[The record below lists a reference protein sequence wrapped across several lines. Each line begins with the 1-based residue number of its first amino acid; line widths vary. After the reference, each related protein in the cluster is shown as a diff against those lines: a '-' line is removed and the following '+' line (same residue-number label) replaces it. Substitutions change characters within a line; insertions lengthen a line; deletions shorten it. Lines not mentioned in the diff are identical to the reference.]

1 MTRYRSPLVAALI
14 SASLCGAGPLHA
26 ADGASRYYE
35 DALVRFE
42 RKDDA
47 GAIIQLKNAL
57 KADPGFLAAHM
68 LMGRAA
74 LRKGDYAAA
83 EVALNEARQR
93 GVSRAEYIVPLA
105 NLLVSTGRQKEVIDT
120 LSTDDL
126 PPGIRYE
133 LTVLRAKAHL
143 ELGQY
148 PQALSTVREARALNP
163 ASASAVVMESRIALQ
178 AGRPAEA
185 ATLAEQATTL
195 APNDS
200 DAWGMR
206 AAVAYATAQ
215 LPVALSHYDR
225 ALQLAPDNSEALL
238 GRSSVLMDLGRMPEA
253 KQSLLTLSKV
263 DVNEPRSAYLR
274 AVIAES
280 EGDRA
285 AARKLLGEAVGLI
298 DPLPRSVLT
307 SRSHLALIAGLSHL
321 SLGGAVKAKE
331 YFELHIRFFPSQMAA
346 RKPLASLQ
354 IAMGEAAAA
363 VSTLEPLMRTT
374 AGARDP
380 EVLTLMA
387 SAYSRLKRHQQATE
401 LLEQAAKLGAS
412 PQTQTSLGL
421 SLIDAKQTALG
432 IEQLRNVLKQDPG
445 QARASTAL
453 ALVALR
459 DSQPRKAVEL
469 MEAVVKREPDNLAAL
484 NLLGVSRAAAGDFA
498 GARKAYEKALAADR
512 NFDSVKLNLAKLEIA
527 EGKPDQARAR
537 LDALIKERPN
547 SASALYERAMLDA
560 ATGRTADALRGLET
574 LHDKHRNHV
583 EGRVAL
589 IELYLQT
596 GASDKALEAAKGV
609 SQGQPGYLAI
619 QAALARVQMAR
630 GDAAGARA
638 TLTSMTRVADFDPSA
653 QYRIALLQRMAGNPA
668 GATYSL
674 EKALQGDPGYLPAR
688 IMQGEQMLAE
698 GQLDKAEARAQELL
712 RSPTAPAEVYRLAGD
727 VAMAR
732 GQWQNAITHYRNG
745 LGKGGSVELAGGLY
759 EAHRRAGN
767 SAQGRAAVEA
777 LVKERPRDLAFK
789 LLLSQ
794 AQTDAGMLREAKATL
809 ETVLK
814 TGGESAPVLNNL
826 ANLQWQTKDAAA
838 QATAERAFK
847 LAPADPLVLDT
858 LGWIL
863 AQKGQ
868 TDAALKHLREAR
880 LRSPQN
886 PEIRY
891 HLAWVL
897 AKTGRKSEALQ
908 ELDAAL
914 QPERTF
920 PDADQA
926 KALRRELGG
935 R

>member
-1 MTRYRSPLVAALI
+1 MTRFRSSLVAALCAVGI
-14 SASLCGAGPLHA
+14 LGAGPLQA

-47 GAIIQLKNAL
+47 GAILQLKNAL

-120 LSTDDL
+120 LSPDDL

-133 LTVLRAKAHL
+133 VIVLRAKAHL

-285 AARKLLGEAVGLI
+285 AARKLLGEVVGLI

-363 VSTLEPLMRTT
+363 VSTLEPLMRT
-374 AGARDP
+374 ASGARDP
-380 EVLTLMA
+380 EALTLMA
-387 SAYSRLKRHQQATE
+387 SANSRLKRHQQATE

-412 PQTQTSLGL
+412 SQTQTSLGL

-459 DSQPRKAVEL
+459 DNQPRKAVEL

-498 GARKAYEKALAADR
+498 GARKAYDKALAADR
-512 NFDSVKLNLAKLEIA
+512 NFDSVKLNLAKLEVA

-537 LDALIKERPN
+537 LDALIKEKPN
-547 SASALYERAMLDA
+547 SASALYEKAMLDA

-583 EGRVAL
+583 EGHVAL

-619 QAALARVQMAR
+619 QAALARVQLAR

-653 QYRIALLQRMAGNPA
+653 QYRIAQLQRMAGNPG

-712 RSPTAPAEVYRLAGD
+712 KSPTAPAEVHRLAGD

-767 SAQGRAAVEA
+767 TAQGRAAVEA

-809 ETVLK
+809 EAVLK

-897 AKTGRKSEALQ
+897 AKTGRKAEALQ

-914 QPERTF
+914 QPGRTF

-926 KALRRELGG
+926 KALRSELGG

>member
-1 MTRYRSPLVAALI
+1 MTRFRFSLVAALC
-14 SASLCGAGPLHA
+14 AAGLLGVGPLQA

-105 NLLVSTGRQKEVIDT
+105 NLLVSTGRQKEVIET
-120 LSTDDL
+120 LSPDDL

-133 LTVLRAKAHL
+133 VIVLRAKAHL

-195 APNDS
+195 APTDS

-215 LPVALSHYDR
+215 LPVALAHYDR

-238 GRSSVLMDLGRMPEA
+238 GRSSVLMDLGRMAEA

-285 AARKLLGEAVGLI
+285 AARKLLGEVVGLI

-363 VSTLEPLMRTT
+363 VSTLEPLMRT
-374 AGARDP
+374 ASGARDP
-380 EVLTLMA
+380 EALTLMA

-412 PQTQTSLGL
+412 SQTQTSLGL

-469 MEAVVKREPDNLAAL
+469 MEAVVKRDPDNLAAL

-498 GARKAYEKALAADR
+498 GARKAYDKALAADR
-512 NFDSVKLNLAKLEIA
+512 NFDSVKLNLAKLEVA

-537 LDALIKERPN
+537 LDALIKEKPN
-547 SASALYERAMLDA
+547 SASALYEKAMLDA

-583 EGRVAL
+583 EGHVAL

-619 QAALARVQMAR
+619 QAALARVQLAR

-653 QYRIALLQRMAGNPA
+653 QYRIAQLQRMAGNPA

-674 EKALQGDPGYLPAR
+674 EKALQGDPAYLPAR
-688 IMQGEQMLAE
+688 LMQGEQMLAE

-712 RSPTAPAEVYRLAGD
+712 KSPAAPAEAHRLAGD

-745 LGKGGSVELAGGLY
+745 LGKGGNVELAGGLY

-767 SAQGRAAVEA
+767 AAQGRAAVEA

-809 ETVLK
+809 EAVLK

-826 ANLQWQTKDAAA
+826 ANLQWLTKDAAA

-858 LGWIL
+858 LGWML

-897 AKTGRKSEALQ
+897 AKAGRKAEALQ

-914 QPERTF
+914 QPGRTF
-920 PDADQA
+920 PDADKA
-926 KALRRELGG
+926 RALRSELGG

>member
-1 MTRYRSPLVAALI
+1 MTRFRFSLVAALC
-14 SASLCGAGPLHA
+14 AAGLLGAGPLQA

-120 LSTDDL
+120 LSPDDL

-133 LTVLRAKAHL
+133 VIVLRAKAHL

-285 AARKLLGEAVGLI
+285 AARKLLGEVVGLV

-363 VSTLEPLMRTT
+363 VSTLEPLMRT
-374 AGARDP
+374 ASGARDP
-380 EVLTLMA
+380 EALTLMA

-412 PQTQTSLGL
+412 SQTQTSLGL

-498 GARKAYEKALAADR
+498 GARKAYDKALAADR

-537 LDALIKERPN
+537 LDALIKEKPN
-547 SASALYERAMLDA
+547 SASALYEKAMLDA

-583 EGRVAL
+583 EGHVAL

-619 QAALARVQMAR
+619 QAALARVQLAR

-653 QYRIALLQRMAGNPA
+653 QYRIAQLQRMAGNPA
-668 GATYSL
+668 GASYSL
-674 EKALQGDPGYLPAR
+674 EKALQGDPTYLPAR

-698 GQLDKAEARAQELL
+698 GQLDKADARAQELL
-712 RSPTAPAEVYRLAGD
+712 KSPAPPPEVFRLAGD

-745 LGKGGSVELAGGLY
+745 LGKGGNVELAGGLY

-767 SAQGRAAVEA
+767 AAQGRAAVEA

-809 ETVLK
+809 EAVLK
-814 TGGESAPVLNNL
+814 TGGDSAPVLNNL

-868 TDAALKHLREAR
+868 TDAGLRHLREAR

-897 AKTGRKSEALQ
+897 AKTGRKAEALQ

-914 QPERTF
+914 QPGRTF
-920 PDADQA
+920 PDADKA
-926 KALRRELGG
+926 RALRSELGG

>member
-1 MTRYRSPLVAALI
+1 MTRFRSSLVAALCAVGI
-14 SASLCGAGPLHA
+14 LGGGPLQA

-120 LSTDDL
+120 LSPDDL

-133 LTVLRAKAHL
+133 VIVLRAKAHL

-225 ALQLAPDNSEALL
+225 AIQLAPDNTEALL

-253 KQSLLTLSKV
+253 KQSLLSLAKV
-263 DVNEPRSAYLR
+263 DPNEPRSAYLR

-280 EGDRA
+280 EGDREA
-285 AARKLLGEAVGLI
+285 SRKLLGEVVGLI
-298 DPLPRSVLT
+298 DPLPRAILT
-307 SRSHLALIAGLSHL
+307 SRTHLALIAGLSHL
-321 SLGGAVKAKE
+321 SLGGAAKAKE

-346 RKPLASLQ
+346 RKPLAALQ

-363 VSTLEPLMRTT
+363 VSTLEPLLRT
-374 AGARDP
+374 AGGARDP
-380 EVLTLMA
+380 EALTLMA

-401 LLEQAAKLGAS
+401 LLERAAKLGAS

-421 SLIDAKQTALG
+421 SMIDAKQTALG
-432 IEQLRNVLKQDPG
+432 VEQLRNALKQDPG

-459 DSQPRKAVEL
+459 ENQPRKAVEL

-484 NLLGVSRAAAGDFA
+484 NLLGVARAAAGDFA
-498 GARKAYEKALAADR
+498 GARKAYDRALAADR
-512 NFDSVKLNLAKLEIA
+512 NFDSVKLNLAKLEVA
-527 EGKPDQARAR
+527 EGKTEQARAR

-547 SASALYERAMLDA
+547 SASALYEKAMLDA
-560 ATGRTADALRGLET
+560 SSGRTVDALRALET

-583 EGRVAL
+583 EGHVAL

-619 QAALARVQMAR
+619 QAALARVQIAR

-668 GATYSL
+668 GANYSL

-688 IMQGEQMLAE
+688 IMQGEQLLAE

-712 RSPTAPAEVYRLAGD
+712 KSPAPPPEVYRLAGD

-732 GQWQNAITHYRNG
+732 SQWQNAIAHYRNG
-745 LGKGGSVELAGGLY
+745 LAKGGGVELAGGLY

-767 SAQGRAAVEA
+767 ASQGRAAVEA
-777 LVKERPRDLAFK
+777 LTRERPRDLAIR

-794 AQTDAGMLREAKATL
+794 AQTDAGLQKDAQATL
-809 ETVLK
+809 LTVLK
-814 TGGESAPVLNNL
+814 MGGESAPVLNNL
-826 ANLQWQTKDAAA
+826 ANLQWQAKDPAAL
-838 QATAERAFK
+838 QTAERAFK
-847 LAPADPLVLDT
+847 LAPADPVVLDT
-858 LGWIL
+858 LGWML

-897 AKTGRKSEALQ
+897 AKTGRAAEARQ
-908 ELDAAL
+908 ELEAAL
-914 QPERTF
+914 QSGLVF
-920 PDADQA
+920 PDLDKA
-926 KALRRELGG
+926 KALQAELGT

>member
-1 MTRYRSPLVAALI
+1 
-14 SASLCGAGPLHA
+14 
-26 ADGASRYYE
+26 
-35 DALVRFE
+35 
-42 RKDDA
+42 
-47 GAIIQLKNAL
+47 
-57 KADPGFLAAHM
+57 
-68 LMGRAA
+68 
-74 LRKGDYAAA
+74 
-83 EVALNEARQR
+83 
-93 GVSRAEYIVPLA
+93 
-105 NLLVSTGRQKEVIDT
+105 
-120 LSTDDL
+120 
-126 PPGIRYE
+126 
-133 LTVLRAKAHL
+133 
-143 ELGQY
+143 
-148 PQALSTVREARALNP
+148 
-163 ASASAVVMESRIALQ
+163 
-178 AGRPAEA
+178 
-185 ATLAEQATTL
+185 
-195 APNDS
+195 
-200 DAWGMR
+200 MR

-238 GRSSVLMDLGRMPEA
+238 GRSSVLMDLGRMQEA

-285 AARKLLGEAVGLI
+285 AARKLLGEVAGLI

-363 VSTLEPLMRTT
+363 VSTLEPLMRTA

-401 LLEQAAKLGAS
+401 LLEQAAKLGVS
-412 PQTQTSLGL
+412 SQTQTSLGL
-421 SLIDAKQTALG
+421 SLINAKQTDLG
-432 IEQLRNVLKQDPG
+432 VEQLRKVLKEDPG

-498 GARKAYEKALAADR
+498 GARKAYDKALAADR
-512 NFDSVKLNLAKLEIA
+512 NFDSVKLNLAKLEVA

-547 SASALYERAMLDA
+547 SASALYEKAMLDA

-583 EGRVAL
+583 EGHVAL

-619 QAALARVQMAR
+619 QAALARVQLAR

-653 QYRIALLQRMAGNPA
+653 QYRIAQLQRMAGNPA

-674 EKALQGDPGYLPAR
+674 EKALQGDSTYLPAR
-688 IMQGEQMLAE
+688 IMQGEQMLTE
-698 GQLDKAEARAQELL
+698 GQLEKAEARAQELL
-712 RSPTAPAEVYRLAGD
+712 KSPAPPPEVFRLAGD

-732 GQWQNAITHYRNG
+732 SQWQNAITHYRNG
-745 LGKGGSVELAGGLY
+745 LAKGGSVELAGGLY

-767 SAQGRAAVEA
+767 ASQGRTAVEA

-809 ETVLK
+809 EAVLK

-897 AKTGRKSEALQ
+897 AKTGRKAEALQ

-914 QPERTF
+914 QPGRTF
-920 PDADQA
+920 PDADKA
-926 KALRRELGG
+926 KALRSELGG

>member
-1 MTRYRSPLVAALI
+1 MTRFRSSLVAALC
-14 SASLCGAGPLHA
+14 AVGLLGAGPLQA

-105 NLLVSTGRQKEVIDT
+105 NLLVSTGRQKEVIET
-120 LSTDDL
+120 LSPDDL

-133 LTVLRAKAHL
+133 VIVLRAKAHL

-163 ASASAVVMESRIALQ
+163 ASSSAVVMESRITLQ

-195 APNDS
+195 APTDS

-215 LPVALSHYDR
+215 LPVALSYYDR

-285 AARKLLGEAVGLI
+285 AARKLLGEVVGLI

-321 SLGGAVKAKE
+321 SLGGEVKAKE
-331 YFELHIRFFPSQMAA
+331 YFEL

-363 VSTLEPLMRTT
+363 VSTLEPLMRTAT
-374 AGARDP
+374 GARDP

-401 LLEQAAKLGAS
+401 LLEQAAKLGVS
-412 PQTQTSLGL
+412 SQTQTSLGL
-421 SLIDAKQTALG
+421 SLINAKQTDLG
-432 IEQLRNVLKQDPG
+432 VEQLRKVLKEDPG

-498 GARKAYEKALAADR
+498 GARKAYDKALAADR
-512 NFDSVKLNLAKLEIA
+512 NFDSVKLNLAKLEVA

-537 LDALIKERPN
+537 LDALIKEKPN
-547 SASALYERAMLDA
+547 SASALYEKAMLDA

-583 EGRVAL
+583 EGHVAL

-619 QAALARVQMAR
+619 QAALARVQLAR

-653 QYRIALLQRMAGNPA
+653 QYRIAQLQRMAGNPA
-668 GATYSL
+668 GTTYSL
-674 EKALQGDPGYLPAR
+674 EKALQGDPTYLPAR

-712 RSPTAPAEVYRLAGD
+712 KSSAPPPEVFRLAGD

-732 GQWQNAITHYRNG
+732 SQWQNAITHYRNG
-745 LGKGGSVELAGGLY
+745 LAKGGSVELAGGLY

-767 SAQGRAAVEA
+767 ASQGRAAVEA

-809 ETVLK
+809 EAVLK

-897 AKTGRKSEALQ
+897 AKTGRKAEALQ
-908 ELDAAL
+908 ELDTAL
-914 QPERTF
+914 QPGRTF
-920 PDADQA
+920 PDADKA
-926 KALRRELGG
+926 KALRSELGG

>member
-1 MTRYRSPLVAALI
+1 MTRFRSSLIVALFTAGL
-14 SASLCGAGPLHA
+14 LGAGSVPA

-35 DALVRFE
+35 DALIRFE
-42 RKDDA
+42 KKDDA

-105 NLLVSTGRQKEVIDT
+105 TLLVAIGRQKEVIDT
-120 LSTDDL
+120 LSPDDL

-133 LTVLRAKAHL
+133 LTVLRAKAYL

-148 PQALSTVREARALNP
+148 PQALSTVREARAMNP

-185 ATLAEQATTL
+185 ATLAEQATTM
-195 APNDS
+195 APDDS

-215 LPVALSHYDR
+215 LPLALSHYDR
-225 ALQLAPDNSEALL
+225 ALQLASDNSEALL

-253 KQSLLTLSKV
+253 KQSLLALSKA
-263 DVNEPRSAYLR
+263 DPSEPRSAYLR

-285 AARKLLGEAVGLI
+285 AAQKLLGEVVGLI

-354 IAMGEAAAA
+354 IATGEAAAA

-412 PQTQTSLGL
+412 SQTQTSLGL
-421 SLIDAKQTALG
+421 SLIDGKQTALG
-432 IEQLRNVLKQDPG
+432 VEQLRSVLKQDPG

-498 GARKAYEKALAADR
+498 GARKAYDKALAADR

-547 SASALYERAMLDA
+547 SASALYEKAMLDA

-583 EGRVAL
+583 EGHVAL

-619 QAALARVQMAR
+619 QAALARVQLAR

-653 QYRIALLQRMAGNPA
+653 QYRIAQLQRMAGNPA

-674 EKALQGDPGYLPAR
+674 EKALQGDPTYLPAR

-698 GQLDKAEARAQELL
+698 GQLEKAEVRAQELL
-712 RSPTAPAEVYRLAGD
+712 KSPAPPPEVFRLAGD

-732 GQWQNAITHYRNG
+732 SQWQNAITHYRNG
-745 LGKGGSVELAGGLY
+745 LAKGGGVELAGGLY
-759 EAHRRAGN
+759 EAHRRAGTM
-767 SAQGRAAVEA
+767 AQGRGAVET

-794 AQTDAGMLREAKATL
+794 AQTDAGLLREAKATL

-814 TGGESAPVLNNL
+814 ISGESAPVLNNL

-838 QATAERAFK
+838 QQTAERAFK

-886 PEIRY
+886 PEVRY

-897 AKTGRKSEALQ
+897 AKTGRAAEAVQ

-914 QPERTF
+914 QSGRSF
-920 PDADQA
+920 PDADKA
-926 KALRRELGG
+926 RALRGELGK